1 MKIKEE
7 LRGVLGMEYGE
18 MNINRGKKS
27 IFEEI
32 EHSSNIL
39 CAKGL
44 IACAAITTVI
54 GIIAVILDKST
65 YMQSVM
71 IRIVIAVVVCVAMAW
86 YSLKRKKHGSLHK
99 YALFAAWSVAI
110 CMIASCTDSSES
122 LLYAIP
128 IMLAIRYYSVV
139 FTLSVSVLNIIF
151 AFIPYI
157 IKVYI
162 HAFPLDFVVLEEGT
176 VITMAGDSLY
186 GTVNAL
192 STIDMTATITNMLSF
207 GYLVTM
213 SVLVVISIFAVM
225 LTSFTRKNILTQ
237 YNASRNRMEG
247 RYEQL
252 Y

>member
-1 MKIKEE
+1 MEFGEMKINK
-7 LRGVLGMEYGE
+7 
-18 MNINRGKKS
+18 GKKS

-32 EHSSNIL
+32 ERSSNIL

-44 IACAAITTVI
+44 LACAAIITAN
-54 GIIAVILDKST
+54 GIIASIVDKSE

-71 IRIVIAVVVCVAMAW
+71 NEFAIVVVVCVAMAW
-86 YSLKRKKHGSLHK
+86 YSLKRKAHGSLHK
-99 YALFAAWSVAI
+99 YALFGAWSVAVCI
-110 CMIASCTDSSES
+110 VASNIDSSGS

-128 IMLAIRYYSVV
+128 ILLAIRYYSVV

-162 HAFPLDFVVLEEGT
+162 HAIPLDFIILEEGT
-176 VITMAGDSLY
+176 VITMAGDSLH

-192 STIDMTATITNMLSF
+192 STIDRTATITNLLSF
-207 GYLVTM
+207 GYLGTVSILVFI
-213 SVLVVISIFAVM
+213 SVFAVL
-225 LTSFTRKNILTQ
+225 LTDFTRKTIIKQ

-247 RYEQL
+247 QFEQL

>member
-1 MKIKEE
+1 
-7 LRGVLGMEYGE
+7 MEYGE
-18 MNINRGKKS
+18 MKINRGKKG

-32 EHSSNIL
+32 EKSSNIL

-54 GIIAVILDKST
+54 GIIAVIVDKSE
-65 YMQSVM
+65 YMPSVM
-71 IRIVIAVVVCVAMAW
+71 IAFAIAVAVCVTMAW
-86 YSLKRKKHGSLHK
+86 YSLKRKEHGSLHK
-99 YALFAAWSVAI
+99 YALFGAWSVAI
-110 CMIASCTDSSES
+110 CIIASNIDSSEN

-128 IMLAIRYYSVV
+128 IILAIRYYSVV

-162 HAFPLDFVVLEEGT
+162 HAFPLDFVILEEGT
-176 VITMAGDSLY
+176 VITMAGESLH

-192 STIDMTATITNMLSF
+192 STIDRTATITNMLSF
-207 GYLVTM
+207 GYLGTF
-213 SVLVVISIFAVM
+213 SVLVLISIFAVL
-225 LTSFTRKNILTQ
+225 LTDFTRKTIINQ
-237 YNASRNRMEG
+237 YNSSRNRMEEQI
-247 RYEQL
+247 EQL

>member
-1 MKIKEE
+1 ME
-7 LRGVLGMEYGE
+7 LGE
-18 MNINRGKKS
+18 MKINRGKKS

-32 EHSSNIL
+32 EKSSNIL

-54 GIIAVILDKST
+54 GIIAVIVDKSV
-65 YMQSVM
+65 YMPFVAISLS
-71 IRIVIAVVVCVAMAW
+71 IAVVVCVAMAW
-86 YSLKRKKHGSLHK
+86 YSLKRQEHGGLHK
-99 YALFAAWSVAI
+99 YALFGTWSVAI
-110 CMIASCTDSSES
+110 CMIASCIDSSES

-128 IMLAIRYYSVV
+128 IILAIRYYSVV
-139 FTLSVSVLNIIF
+139 FTLAVSVLNIIF

-162 HAFPLDFVVLEEGT
+162 HAFPLDFVVLKEGT
-176 VITMAGDSLY
+176 VITMAGDSLR

-192 STIDMTATITNMLSF
+192 STIDRTATITNILSF

-213 SVLVVISIFAVM
+213 SGLVFISIFAVL
-225 LTSFTRKNILTQ
+225 LTDFTRKNLIKQ

-247 RYEQL
+247 QFEQL